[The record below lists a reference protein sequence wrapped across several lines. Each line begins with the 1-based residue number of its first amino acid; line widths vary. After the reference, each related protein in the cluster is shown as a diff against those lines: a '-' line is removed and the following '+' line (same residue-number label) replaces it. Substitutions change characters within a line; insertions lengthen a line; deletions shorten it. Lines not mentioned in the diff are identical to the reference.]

1 MGASAR
7 PRLTMH
13 QKLDGAIGRPW
24 PPSATTT
31 VPVTNEAD
39 SWARK
44 STHAAISAGVPLRP
58 IGPAAAA
65 AASNGNCASVE
76 M

>member
-1 MGASAR
+1 
-7 PRLTMH
+7 
-13 QKLDGAIGRPW
+13 
-24 PPSATTT
+24 
-31 VPVTNEAD
+31 VTNEAD

-65 AASNGNCASVE
+65 AASNGNCESVQ